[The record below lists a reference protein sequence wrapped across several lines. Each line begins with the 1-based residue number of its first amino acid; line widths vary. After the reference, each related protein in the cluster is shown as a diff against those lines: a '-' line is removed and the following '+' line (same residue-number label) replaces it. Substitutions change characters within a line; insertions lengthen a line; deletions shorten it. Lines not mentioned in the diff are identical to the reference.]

1 MNKSEMIK
9 LFSNVNNI
17 YYGHGIGSERQ
28 DVINS
33 IFKNGLRCSH
43 ERLYFTTVTFG
54 EGSNRLFEEQKENM
68 HNWKHKGSKQIII
81 ASLPKK
87 YNIINVPSGPLYG
100 KENSAFY
107 NYFSQEEADKLGIA
121 QGYYLKPEF
130 VSGVYDANTQTFTKN
145 EKYYE
150 NLPLEEQNKLFN
162 EVKKQYIELLKGS
175 QWTLKEYADI
185 LRRIGVENPLTE
197 EEIIQADRTT
207 FENNELESQTTNS
220 VQKDNQSESNI
231 ENKKESNK
239 AKFVKGFIQAYNDT
253 ETEYQYETRKEN
265 EESDIER
272 VQKIINTKGLNRML
286 TMDLD
291 GKWIGTPN
299 DEDFKVEYSQK
310 QVSAMVRLL
319 KAAELL
325 SNNKK
330 LNPEGIN
337 YLEQFT
343 SVPDI
348 EYKLKQMHS
357 DLKDEN
363 TYMFQLKQ
371 ESKDNRTNGNIPQY
385 EPTIGESEIIT
396 QNTKESA
403 IKEQTG
409 DSVQK
414 DNQEESNVENKKES
428 NKAKFVKGFIQA
440 YKDTE
445 TEYQYETRRE
455 NEESDIERVQKIINT
470 KGLNRMLTM
479 DLDGKWIGT
488 PNDEDFKVEYS
499 QKQVSAMARLLKAA
513 TLLSNDK
520 KLNPEGINY
529 LEQFTSVPDI
539 EYKLKQMYSDL
550 KDENTYMFQLKQES
564 KENRI
569 NGNILQYDPTYRES
583 EIIIQGLNENI
594 KEHINVERNST
605 MSAFV
610 GAAAGIATGDPSNM
624 ALGAEAGHING
635 KMKRISTNEIGK
647 ATINVPISKKIEV
660 KAKETEEKTNIREG
674 EELDDN

>member
-1 MNKSEMIK
+1 MNKSEIIK

-17 YYGHGIGSERQ
+17 YYGHGIGAERQ

-54 EGSNRLFEEQKENM
+54 EGSNSLFEEQKENM
-68 HNWKHKGSKQIII
+68 HNWQHKGSKQIII

-130 VSGVYDANTQTFTKN
+130 VSGVYDANTQTFIKN

-150 NLPLEEQNKLFN
+150 NLSAEEQNKLFD
-162 EVKKQYIELLKGS
+162 EVKKQYIGLLKGS
-175 QWTLKEYADI
+175 QWTLREYSNI
-185 LRRIGVENPLTE
+185 LSKLGWENPLTE
-197 EEIIQADRTT
+197 EEIMQDDRMT
-207 FENNELESQTTNS
+207 FENNELESQTADS
-220 VQKDNQSESNI
+220 VQNDKEVETNVEP
-231 ENKKESNK
+231 KKESNK
-239 AKFVKGFIQAYNDT
+239 TKFINGFIQAYNDT

-272 VQKIINTKGLNRML
+272 VQNIINTKGLNRML

-291 GKWIGTPN
+291 GKWIGTPK
-299 DEDFKVEYSQK
+299 DEDFKVQYSQK

-337 YLEQFT
+337 YLE
-343 SVPDI
+343 
-348 EYKLKQMHS
+348 
-357 DLKDEN
+357 
-363 TYMFQLKQ
+363 
-371 ESKDNRTNGNIPQY
+371 R
-385 EPTIGESEIIT
+385 
-396 QNTKESA
+396 
-403 IKEQTG
+403 
-409 DSVQK
+409 
-414 DNQEESNVENKKES
+414 
-428 NKAKFVKGFIQA
+428 
-440 YKDTE
+440 
-445 TEYQYETRRE
+445 
-455 NEESDIERVQKIINT
+455 
-470 KGLNRMLTM
+470 
-479 DLDGKWIGT
+479 
-488 PNDEDFKVEYS
+488 
-499 QKQVSAMARLLKAA
+499 
-513 TLLSNDK
+513 
-520 KLNPEGINY
+520 
-529 LEQFTSVPDI
+529 FTSVPDI

-564 KENRI
+564 KDNRT
-569 NGNILQYDPTYRES
+569 NGNIPQYEPTYRES
-583 EIIIQGLNENI
+583 EIIIQDLNEQA
-594 KEHINVERNST
+594 KEHINMQNFT
-605 MSAFV
+605 MSAGAV
-610 GAAAGIATGDPSNM
+610 GAVGIATGDPSKM
-624 ALGAEAGHING
+624 ALGGKAGHING

-647 ATINVPISKKIEV
+647 ATINVPIVKKIEA
-660 KAKETEEKTNIREG
+660 KAKETEDKTNIREG